1 MGMSARLSN
10 MSTQGRYCLF
20 QDYSTMQTKRKAGEL
35 MRRYEEKELQQE
47 MELVEKYLS
56 EYLRDPGYGGAVGNI
71 LRDMENSKGKRLRP
85 RLLLMASRYGKD
97 LDPAVRER
105 LCRLG
110 ALVELVHM
118 ASLIHD
124 DIVDDAPLRRGLP
137 TTQSKYGKDMAVYA
151 GDLILSRIVQSLFR
165 DGFYQVGALFGDA
178 VESMCLGELGQMEC
192 RGRDDVTVEQYLRN
206 IYGKTAALCRLACLA
221 GAVESGC
228 SEEVQAQLEQLG
240 INFGYMF
247 QIRDDLLD
255 FISDTEEE
263 GKLTQMDFREGIL
276 TLPVLYAMQDQQARK
291 RITGLLQA
299 AREGAFGADQARDL
313 KTIVAASGGL
323 AKAAADMETYAE
335 RALQAIE
342 TLPDHGVSAVFR
354 ELLQAKCKVSAAG

>member
-1 MGMSARLSN
+1 M
-10 MSTQGRYCLF
+10 
-20 QDYSTMQTKRKAGEL
+20 D
-35 MRRYEEKELQQE
+35 RYEEKELQQE
-47 MELVEKYLS
+47 MEQVEKYLS
-56 EYLRDPGYGGAVGNI
+56 DCLRDPGYGGAVGNI
-71 LRDMENSKGKRLRP
+71 LRDMQMSKGKRLRP
-85 RLLLMASRYGKD
+85 RLLLMASRYGD
-97 LDPAVRER
+97 GQEPGRREE

-165 DGFYQVGALFGDA
+165 DGFYRVGALFGQA

-192 RGRDDVTVEQYLRN
+192 RGREDITVEQYMHN

-228 SEEVQAQLEQLG
+228 SEDVQAQLEQLG

-255 FISDTEEE
+255 FVSDTEEE

-276 TLPVLYAMQDQQARK
+276 TLPVLYAMQDPQAK
-291 RITGLLQA
+291 DRIIDLLREAKEGTFTGEH
-299 AREGAFGADQARDL
+299 ARTL
-313 KTIVAASGGL
+313 KTIVTASGGL
-323 AKAAADMETYAE
+323 ARAAADMEMYAE
-335 RALQAIE
+335 RALQAVE

-354 ELLQAKCKVSAAG
+354 ELLQTKCKVSAAG

>member
-1 MGMSARLSN
+1 MVCERRGEFVCAGRSAA
-10 MSTQGRYCLF
+10 QA
-20 QDYSTMQTKRKAGEL
+20 DRKAGKP
-35 MRRYEEKELQQE
+35 MNRYEEKELRQE
-47 MELVEKYLS
+47 MKKVEEYLS
-56 EYLRDPGYGGAVGNI
+56 DYLRDPGYGGAVGNI
-71 LRDMENSKGKRLRP
+71 LRDMEMSKGKRLRP
-85 RLLLMASRYGKD
+85 RLLLMASRYGEEQTPD
-97 LDPAVRER
+97 GTER

-165 DGFYQVGALFGDA
+165 DGFYRVGALFGEA
-178 VESMCLGELGQMEC
+178 VEAMCLGELGQMEC
-192 RGRDDVTVEQYLRN
+192 MGREDVTVDQYMRN

-228 SEEVQAQLEQLG
+228 GEDVQGQLEQLG

-255 FISDTEEE
+255 FVSDEEKE
-263 GKLTQMDFREGIL
+263 GKPTQMDFREGIL
-276 TLPVLYAMQDQQARK
+276 TLPVLYAMQEPQAK
-291 RITGLLQA
+291 RQIVDLLQA
-299 AREGAFGADQARDL
+299 AKNGSFGPDQERDL
-313 KTIVAASGGL
+313 KTIVTASGGL
-323 AKAAADMETYAE
+323 ARAAADMEMYAE
-335 RALQAIE
+335 RALQAVE

-354 ELLQAKCKVSAAG
+354 ELLQAKCKISAAG

>member
-1 MGMSARLSN
+1 MN
-10 MSTQGRYCLF
+10 
-20 QDYSTMQTKRKAGEL
+20 
-35 MRRYEEKELQQE
+35 RYEEKELQQE
-47 MELVEKYLS
+47 MEQVEEYLS
-56 EYLRDPGYGGAVGNI
+56 DYLRDPGYGGAVGNI
-71 LRDMENSKGKRLRP
+71 LHDMEMSKGKRLRP
-85 RLLLMASRYGKD
+85 RLLLMASRFGKEQ
-97 LDPAVRER
+97 DPAGRER

-124 DIVDDAPLRRGLP
+124 DIVDDAPLRRGFP
-137 TTQSKYGKDMAVYA
+137 TTQSKYGKDRAVYA

-165 DGFYQVGALFGDA
+165 DGFYRVGALFGEA

-192 RGRDDVTVEQYLRN
+192 RGREDVTVEQYMRN

-228 SEEVQAQLEQLG
+228 SEGVQAQLEQLG

-255 FISDTEEE
+255 FVSDTEEE

-276 TLPVLYAMQDQQARK
+276 TLPVLYAMQDSQAK
-291 RITGLLQA
+291 GRIIGLLRDA
-299 AREGAFGADQARDL
+299 KEGVFGADQARDL
-313 KTIVAASGGL
+313 KMIVTASGGL
-323 AKAAADMETYAE
+323 ARAAADMEMYAE

-354 ELLQAKCKVSAAG
+354 ELLQAKCKVSAAV

>member
-1 MGMSARLSN
+1 
-10 MSTQGRYCLF
+10 
-20 QDYSTMQTKRKAGEL
+20 

-124 DIVDDAPLRRGLP
+124 DI
-137 TTQSKYGKDMAVYA
+137 A

-323 AKAAADMETYAE
+323 AKAAADMEMYAE

-354 ELLQAKCKVSAAG
+354 ELLQANEIAGMKKQAGSKQMNGFGHACSLFEI

>member
-1 MGMSARLSN
+1 MYSKLICPQPGPVVNKYVCGSRGRLCLRGEN
-10 MSTQGRYCLF
+10 STV
-20 QDYSTMQTKRKAGEL
+20 QTDRKAGKS
-35 MRRYEEKELQQE
+35 MDRYEEKELQQE
-47 MELVEKYLS
+47 MEQVEKYLS
-56 EYLRDPGYGGAVGNI
+56 DCLRDPGYGGAVGNI
-71 LRDMENSKGKRLRP
+71 LRDMQMSKGKRLRP
-85 RLLLMASRYGKD
+85 RLLLMASRYGD
-97 LDPAVRER
+97 
-105 LCRLG
+105 G
-110 ALVELVHM
+110 
-118 ASLIHD
+118 SLIHD

-165 DGFYQVGALFGDA
+165 DGFYRVGALFGQA

-192 RGRDDVTVEQYLRN
+192 RGREDITVEQYMHN

-228 SEEVQAQLEQLG
+228 SEDVQAQLEQLG

-255 FISDTEEE
+255 FVSDTEEE

-276 TLPVLYAMQDQQARK
+276 TLPVLYAMQDPQAK
-291 RITGLLQA
+291 DRIIDLLREAKEGTFTGEH
-299 AREGAFGADQARDL
+299 ARTL
-313 KTIVAASGGL
+313 KTIVTASGGL
-323 AKAAADMETYAE
+323 ARAAADMEMYAE
-335 RALQAIE
+335 RALQAVE

-354 ELLQAKCKVSAAG
+354 ELLQTKCKVSAAG